1 MKRDCFHSAFLRMT
15 SLLKGSI
22 DSVCP
27 TLLPELSCFLKN
39 GFSFWAFFATAKLIH
54 NCEDHFHFYSFSTVE
69 SYIWF
74 ISCAHHLTLHITGKN
89 WTWCYI
95 IWLNATKTSQE
106 GVIDPFNNDV
116 TRGKALTSM
125 SFVLNKFSLIANVE
139 PKLTTYWHKMCE
151 QLRNE

>member
-1 MKRDCFHSAFLRMT
+1 M
-15 SLLKGSI
+15 
-22 DSVCP
+22 
-27 TLLPELSCFLKN
+27 
-39 GFSFWAFFATAKLIH
+39 
-54 NCEDHFHFYSFSTVE
+54 
-69 SYIWF
+69 
-74 ISCAHHLTLHITGKN
+74 
-89 WTWCYI
+89 
-95 IWLNATKTSQE
+95 KTSQE